1 MNHKADLAALKA
13 LVASRG
19 WQILVDVHAADVKA
33 AAFALADNPHMPEAE
48 MRFRIGAIHAAR
60 GLIHSP
66 DRLIQQLESELALES
81 AQALAGE
88 RFDQPIQGDEP

>member
-1 MNHKADLAALKA
+1 MRNKADLSALRE

-19 WQILVDVHAADVKA
+19 WQILIEVHAADVQA
-33 AAFALADNPHMPEAE
+33 AAFALADNPHMPESE

-60 GLIHSP
+60 GIIHCP

-81 AQALAGE
+81 AQTLTGE